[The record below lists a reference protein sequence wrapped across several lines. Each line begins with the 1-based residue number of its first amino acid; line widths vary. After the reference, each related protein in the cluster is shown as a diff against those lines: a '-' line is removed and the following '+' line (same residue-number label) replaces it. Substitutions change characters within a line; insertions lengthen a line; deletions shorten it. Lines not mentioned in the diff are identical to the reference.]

1 MRIQSLSIHVP
12 TNGCVN
18 DCAFC
23 VSRMHE
29 SPFEN
34 RMHTLFP
41 DFSQEYEEAKIRPYD
56 YLSLETQ
63 SAHEDYLRR
72 LRFCKNNGVNTVIF
86 TGDGEPMQN
95 RDFLK
100 WFAAEN
106 EKIGFEWLELQT
118 SGNMLVKKG
127 HEDSVIYDTSNLSF
141 LKRFV
146 GVSTISLSV
155 SNIFDD
161 ENNWDV
167 QNTPEKHRVPLAQ
180 LCGMIKTFHFNLRIS
195 MNMTNVYEK
204 HSPANIFHRLKQLGA
219 DQVTFRKLYI
229 SEDTISK
236 QNTWI
241 EANGFDDYYLDKIE
255 EGIVKEGKF
264 LGILPFGAEKYSVNK
279 ITTVVDNNCMDKPR
293 ERVEPDTYKY
303 LILRPNCKLYSSW
316 DDNGSLIF

>member
-1 MRIQSLSIHVP
+1 MLLHTLVIHVP
-12 TNGCVN
+12 TKGCVN
-18 DCAFC
+18 DCKFC

-34 RMHTLFP
+34 RMHTLYP
-41 DFSQEYEEAKIRPYD
+41 REGCERMGNEVEI
-56 YLSLETQ
+56 
-63 SAHEDYLRR
+63 AHEDYLRR

-100 WFAAEN
+100 WFAGEN
-106 EKIGFEWLELQT
+106 ESIGFEWLELQT
-118 SGNMLVKKG
+118 SGNMLVEKEIDDIFEVDGKRNT
-127 HEDSVIYDTSNLSF
+127 IFYDTSNLHF

-146 GVSTISLSV
+146 GISTISLSV

-161 ENNWDV
+161 GNNWEV
-167 QNTPEKHRVPLAQ
+167 QNTPEKHRIPLGQ
-180 LCGMIKTFHFNLRIS
+180 LCGMIKSHHFNLRIS
-195 MNMTNVYEK
+195 MNMTSAYEDVN
-204 HSPANIFHRLKQLGA
+204 PAYIFSRLKALGA

-236 QNTWI
+236 QNAWI
-241 EANGFDDYYLDKIE
+241 EKYGLDDHYLDEIE
-255 EGIVKEGKF
+255 VGIMKEGKF
-264 LGILPFGAEKYSVNK
+264 LGVLPFGAEKYSINN
-279 ITTVVDNNCMDKPR
+279 ITTVVDNNCMDNPR

>member
-1 MRIQSLSIHVP
+1 MKIQSLSIHVP
-12 TNGCVN
+12 TKGCVN
-18 DCAFC
+18 NCKFC

-34 RMHTLFP
+34 RMDVLYPDPDNQFP
-41 DFSQEYEEAKIRPYD
+41 LEAEI
-56 YLSLETQ
+56 
-63 SAHEDYLRR
+63 AHEDYLRR

-95 RDFLK
+95 REFLK
-100 WFAAEN
+100 WFASEN

-118 SGNMLVKKG
+118 SGNMLVKEGNK
-127 HEDSVIYDTSNLSF
+127 EYDMSNLHF

-161 ENNWDV
+161 ENNWAV
-167 QNTPEKHRVPLAQ
+167 QNTPERHRVPLQQ
-180 LCGMIKTFHFNLRIS
+180 LCGMIKMNHFNLRIS

-204 HSPANIFHRLKQLGA
+204 YSPSDIFFKLKQLGA
-219 DQVTFRKLYI
+219 DQVTFRKLYV
-229 SEDTISK
+229 SEDTISE
-236 QNTWI
+236 QNAWI
-241 EANGFDDYYLDKIE
+241 EANGFDDKLLDVIQ
-255 EGIVKEGKF
+255 EGVVKEGTF
-264 LGILPFGAEKYSVNK
+264 LGVLPFGAEKYSINK

>member
-1 MRIQSLSIHVP
+1 
-12 TNGCVN
+12 
-18 DCAFC
+18 
-23 VSRMHE
+23 
-29 SPFEN
+29 
-34 RMHTLFP
+34 MHTLFP
-41 DFSQEYEEAKIRPYD
+41 VFPPENKNPYG
-56 YLSLETQ
+56 YITNEVE

-106 EKIGFEWLELQT
+106 ERIGFEWLELQT
-118 SGNMLVKKG
+118 SGNMLVEKEVDDVFEVDGKKNT
-127 HEDSVIYDTSNLSF
+127 ILYNTRNLHF

-146 GVSTISLSV
+146 GISTISLSV

-161 ENNWDV
+161 ENNWEV
-167 QNTPEKHRVPLAQ
+167 QNTPEKHRVPLGQ
-180 LCGMIKTFHFNLRIS
+180 LCGMIKAHHFNLRIS
-195 MNMTNVYEK
+195 MNMTDIYEK
-204 HSPANIFHRLKQLGA
+204 YSPSDIFYKLKQLGA

-229 SEDTISK
+229 SEDVIAE
-236 QNTWI
+236 QNAWI
-241 EANGFDDYYLDKIE
+241 EANGFDDKLLYDIQRGVIN
-255 EGIVKEGKF
+255 EGTF
-264 LGILPFGAEKYSVNK
+264 LGVLPFGAEKYSINN

>member
-1 MRIQSLSIHVP
+1 MKIQSLSIHVP

-18 DCAFC
+18 NCKFC

-34 RMHTLFP
+34 RMDMLIP
-41 DFSQEYEEAKIRPYD
+41 YENKLPLEAEI
-56 YLSLETQ
+56 
-63 SAHEDYLRR
+63 AHEDYLRR

-95 RDFLK
+95 KKFLT
-100 WFAAEN
+100 WFAQVN
-106 EKIGFEWLELQT
+106 ESIGFEWLELQT
-118 SGNMLVKKG
+118 SGNMLVLNRSN
-127 HEDSVIYDTSNLSF
+127 EATYDTSNLHF

-161 ENNWDV
+161 ENNWYV
-167 QNTPEKHRVPLAQ
+167 QNTPERHRVPLSN
-180 LCGMIKTFHFNLRIS
+180 LCGIIKTHHFNLRIS
-195 MNMTNVYEK
+195 MNMTDVYENYAP
-204 HSPANIFHRLKQLGA
+204 SDIFFKLKQLGA
-219 DQVTFRKLYI
+219 DQVTFRKLYK
-229 SEDTISK
+229 SEDTISE
-236 QNTWI
+236 QNAWI
-241 EANGFDDYYLDKIE
+241 EANGFDEKLFTEIQ
-255 EGIVKEGKF
+255 EGVVKEGTF
-264 LGILPFGAEKYSVNK
+264 LGVLPFGAEKYSINK

>member
-1 MRIQSLSIHVP
+1 MKIQSLSIHVP

-18 DCAFC
+18 NCKFC

-34 RMHTLFP
+34 RMHTLYAEFKDSELQP
-41 DFSQEYEEAKIRPYD
+41 LPVEDQIA
-56 YLSLETQ
+56 Q
-63 SAHEDYLRR
+63 EDYLRR
-72 LRFCKNNGVNTVIF
+72 LRFCKDNGVNTVIF

-95 RDFLK
+95 REFIR
-100 WFAAEN
+100 WFATVNQA
-106 EKIGFEWLELQT
+106 IGFEWLELQT
-118 SGNMLVKKG
+118 SGNMLVKEGKSSS
-127 HEDSVIYDTSNLSF
+127 HIYDTSNLNF
-141 LKRFV
+141 LKRDI

-167 QNTPEKHRVPLAQ
+167 QNTPERHRVPLSQ
-180 LCGMIKTFHFNLRIS
+180 LCGMIKAHHFNLRIS

-204 HSPANIFHRLKQLGA
+204 HTPSDIFFKLKQLGA

-229 SEDTISK
+229 SEDTISE
-236 QNTWI
+236 QNAWI
-241 EANGFDDYYLDKIE
+241 EVNRFDNDLLDEIQK
-255 EGIVKEGKF
+255 GVVKEGTF
-264 LGILPFGAEKYSVNK
+264 LGVLPFGAEKYSINK
-279 ITTVVDNNCMDKPR
+279 ITTVVDNNCMDNPR
-293 ERVEPDTYKY
+293 ARVEPDTYKY